1 MIKIFWAEGKLA
13 MNKLEQL
20 CPAAPGK
27 WLVFSEVQRAAIWAS
42 ALIYSRFS
50 STKAIRF
57 EFDLNEAGV
66 ETCYLFDERLGLDRE
81 ALVVFWIS
89 PAGYLV
95 FAPQQLSTL
104 GDFPGFT
111 DALLSAFGYL
121 DTQVIDFTR
130 RPAPR
135 GNVIPLS
142 A

>member
-1 MIKIFWAEGKLA
+1 MINIFHEEDKVS
-13 MNKLEQL
+13 MDTLEQL
-20 CPAAPGK
+20 CPVAPGK

-42 ALIYSRFS
+42 ALIYSHS
-50 STKAIRF
+50 SPTKAIRF
-57 EFDLNEAGV
+57 EFDLNEAGA

-81 ALVVFWIS
+81 ALVVLWIS

-95 FAPQQLSTL
+95 FAPQQLITL